1 MRKRKF
7 TKQAGV
13 MFDDETYDLLI
24 KTTDK
29 LEIPISEF
37 IRNIVEK
44 ELLKLREEKDHDR
57 QRD

>member
-7 TKQAGV
+7 TKQASV
-13 MFDDETYDLLI
+13 MFDDEMYDLLI
-24 KTTDK
+24 KTTNK

-44 ELLKLREEKDHDR
+44 ELVKLNKEKDHDEYR
-57 QRD
+57 N